1 MRWRC
6 VSNQIKV
13 EKHFHKYNINHIYKN
28 MNKTTSKTAVKTVT
42 ASTKT
47 AKPASKPAAP
57 AKPTGGKK
65 K

>member
-1 MRWRC
+1 MRWWR

-28 MNKTTSKTAVKTVT
+28 MNKTSVKTAT

-47 AKPASKPAAP
+47 AKPAAPTGKPAAP
-57 AKPTGGKK
+57 AKPSGGKK